1 MSLVPTSGRRRAAL
15 ALALAAA
22 LALLLASAAHATSI
36 GEQIIQRCA
45 HEQSLSGYSQSA
57 YRQALEELLA
67 TTEEYSPCAQQIR
80 QAEIA
85 QAATHGHG
93 AAGAGQSAAA
103 QAVQQPTALAATP
116 AELRSLAK
124 ARKEGSG
131 AVSIGG
137 QVVDPGVVHADVA
150 SALSTLPD
158 PLLAV
163 LALMLAAIVGSVS
176 ILVRNRVRR
185 RRSG

>member
-1 MSLVPTSGRRRAAL
+1 MSLVPTHGRRRAAL

-22 LALLLASAAHATSI
+22 LALLLASAAQATSI
-36 GEQIIQRCA
+36 GEQIIQRCG
-45 HEQSLSGYSQSA
+45 HEESLSGYSQSA
-57 YRQALEELLA
+57 YREALEELLA

-85 QAATHGHG
+85 QAAAHGHG
-93 AAGAGQSAAA
+93 VGGAGQSSAA
-103 QAVQQPTALAATP
+103 QAVRAAPLAATP

-131 AVSIGG
+131 ALSVGG
-137 QVVDPGVVHADVA
+137 QVVDPGVVHTDVA

-163 LALMLAAIVGSVS
+163 LALMLAVLVASVS

-185 RRSG
+185 RRSD